1 MLKRRYLLAQGLDMG
16 GMGGRPG
23 LWIGLVVLAAASS
36 ASAQS
41 IVSRDEATPAMTKAA
56 ACSPAAIRQ
65 AVDRQQV
72 PQVIH
77 CRYDDVSGP
86 LMALHI
92 LPLPSR
98 AYNDAESGSVVGQ
111 TPVAGTPLKTRLLLI
126 QVSRGP
132 KPQDQGS
139 SSSVAASTSA
149 TSPVSAVSASSVAV
163 ATSLAASSTVSTSPS
178 SSVASASSSSSIS
191 VSPPVDG
198 PDPKEIAQLLWGAI
212 VAYPLPA
219 VIAVAVAGLLTVLG
233 LRRRPRKPN
242 AKSRSGGAPR
252 VHCDLEAGPS
262 RLVLSGPLVLGV
274 KGDGR

>member
-1 MLKRRYLLAQGLDMG
+1 MG

-41 IVSRDEATPAMTKAA
+41 VVSRDEATPAMTKAA

-149 TSPVSAVSASSVAV
+149 TSPVSAVSASSAAV
-163 ATSLAASSTVSTSPS
+163 AASSAATSSTVSTSPS

-242 AKSRSGGAPR
+242 AKSTSGGAPR